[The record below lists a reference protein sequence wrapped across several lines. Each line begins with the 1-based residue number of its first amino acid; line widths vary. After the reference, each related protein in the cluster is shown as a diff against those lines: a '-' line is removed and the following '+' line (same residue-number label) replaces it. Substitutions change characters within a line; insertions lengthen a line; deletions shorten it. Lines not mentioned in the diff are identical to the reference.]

1 MGSRVPARP
10 PTGHGLHHVSLKW
23 LGLAVGGALL
33 VGSAPTPVPSPA
45 GLLPVPAPSAT
56 ERPPTVRAGYTMVSG
71 TAPLRERPEQQ
82 AEWDRG
88 YHPDISSDGAA
99 RNGEGVSTI
108 GGSSHIT
115 TAPAGLLPGG
125 LALSAPVDS
134 TRITSRFGWRLNP
147 TGPGAYI
154 HIGQDYG
161 VPCGSP
167 VRAAE
172 DGTVV
177 QSAWAGHSGQRVR
190 VDHGSGVETAYSHN
204 SLLVVHVGDTVRQ
217 GDLLALSGTTG
228 NSTGCHVHF
237 EVYLNGKWVDPA
249 RYLPLLPGQ
258 KRPVTPDERREIE
271 DHRASP
277 PPADRTT
284 TAAHP
289 VQATTAPTDPS
300 ERSEPSGASGADRK
314 EPASSAPRAPAPA
327 PSPRP
332 DPTPEASHPA
342 PARTAAPTATAR
354 PEEPTRAATPSPA
367 PSPTASPSPS
377 AEPTT
382 SPAATPTPSA
392 SPADPTPSATTPSS
406 TGTPPGDE
414 PTASPSPTPEPTPS
428 PTPEPTPTQAP
439 GPKPDPVE
447 PTPASPP
454 PTTPP
459 ADVPPT
465 LAALCQAYL
474 DENAAPTAD
483 AKAPA
488 SRNLGRAEVTLL
500 AQALEA
506 TLPTA
511 RPLPEQPTVAQVA
524 DRCPAWFPH
533 GIAEDTVPADLAA
546 LSRAV
551 VPGTRSGG
559 GTRK

>member
-1 MGSRVPARP
+1 MV
-10 PTGHGLHHVSLKW
+10 
-23 LGLAVGGALL
+23 
-33 VGSAPTPVPSPA
+33 A
-45 GLLPVPAPSAT
+45 GP
-56 ERPPTVRAGYTMVSG
+56 
-71 TAPLRERPEQQ
+71 APLRDSPEQQ
-82 AEWDRG
+82 TPGDRG

-99 RNGEGVSTI
+99 QNGEGVSTI

-125 LALSAPVDS
+125 LTLSAPVDS

-249 RYLPLLPGQ
+249 RFLPLLPGQ
-258 KRPVTPDERREIE
+258 KRPVTPGERREIE

-277 PPADRTT
+277 QPGDRTT
-284 TAAHP
+284 TATGPAPATLAPAEAH
-289 VQATTAPTDPS
+289 QEAAGTTTPRTQAPTPAPGAAPAPSKTAGPSTQPDPAPEAS
-300 ERSEPSGASGADRK
+300 SPSPAPTTPRRTPEPAHAASRPATPPPGAMVPPVASTPPAAPAPAAPASGEAP
-314 EPASSAPRAPAPA
+314 EPTPSASSSAPAGPAPSATGTPPGGEASASASPTTQPKPPATQDPTPAPA
-327 PSPRP
+327 PSPK
-332 DPTPEASHPA
+332 
-342 PARTAAPTATAR
+342 
-354 PEEPTRAATPSPA
+354 
-367 PSPTASPSPS
+367 PS
-377 AEPTT
+377 A
-382 SPAATPTPSA
+382 
-392 SPADPTPSATTPSS
+392 
-406 TGTPPGDE
+406 GPG
-414 PTASPSPTPEPTPS
+414 PVAPKPEPP
-428 PTPEPTPTQAP
+428 Q
-439 GPKPDPVE
+439 
-447 PTPASPP
+447 

-459 ADVPPT
+459 AAEPAT
-465 LAALCQAYL
+465 LAALCLAYL
-474 DENAAPTAD
+474 DTDADRSTDPGAPD
-483 AKAPA
+483 
-488 SRNLGRAEVTLL
+488 SRNLGGAEVMLL
-500 AQALEA
+500 APVLKK

-511 RPLPEQPTVAQVA
+511 RPLPEQPTVAQVV
-524 DRCPAWFPH
+524 DRCAVWFPH
-533 GIAEDTVPADLAA
+533 GIAEDTVPADLEALVAA
-546 LSRAV
+546 T
-551 VPGTRSGG
+551 VPGTRTGG